1 MKIPKIEKL
10 PSGNY
15 FCRLRLNGVSVPI
28 TASSE
33 TECRRIAEL
42 KKAEYAAGK
51 SKLQRLPKNET
62 LQDVLDKYIRANK
75 ATLSPSTHRSYT
87 IYARTRFDG
96 YRDKKLS
103 EIHWQEM
110 IDDELEV
117 ASEKTVKNAWA
128 LVSPA
133 LRRIGYPVPSVRLS
147 QVPVA
152 DVHFLQPE
160 EIAPFCAA
168 VKGRSC
174 EIAALLAL
182 NGLRVSEIRGLDWK
196 NVNLNNDTLFVHGA
210 VVRGVDGD
218 AEKRTNKNDTS
229 TRTIPILIPQ
239 LHDAL
244 NAVTD
249 KTSHV
254 VTIASGTILDDV
266 KRACKRAKVTVCT
279 THDLRRSF
287 ASLCFYLGIQAKQ
300 IQAWGGWSNETVLNK
315 IYIKLSASMETENQ
329 KTVSAFFKNKKSP
342 VGKTPAGK

>member
-1 MKIPKIEKL
+1 MRIPKIEKL

-33 TECRRIAEL
+33 TECKHIAEL
-42 KKAEYAAGK
+42 KKAEYEAGK

-87 IYARTRFDG
+87 IYARTRFEG
-96 YRDKKLS
+96 YRDKRLA
-103 EIHWQEM
+103 EIPWQEM
-110 IDDELEV
+110 VDDELDV
-117 ASEKTVKNAWA
+117 ASGKTVKNAWA
-128 LVSPA
+128 LVAPA
-133 LRRIGYPVPSVRLS
+133 LRRIGYPVPNVRLS

-174 EIAALLAL
+174 EIPALLAL

-196 NVNLNNDTLFVHGA
+196 NVNLVTDTIL
-210 VVRGVDGD
+210 VRGAIVKGVEGD
-218 AEKRTNKNDTS
+218 VEKKTNKNAAS
-229 TRTIPILIPQ
+229 TRTVPILIPQ

-244 NAVTD
+244 NAVKD
-249 KTSHV
+249 KTGKV
-254 VTIASGTILDDV
+254 VNLAQCSILDDV
-266 KRACKRAKVTVCT
+266 KRACQRAKVTTCT

-287 ASLCFYLGIQAKQ
+287 ASLCFYLGIPAKQ
-300 IQAWGGWSNETVLNK
+300 IQLWGGWSNEAVLNK
-315 IYIKLSASMETENQ
+315 IYIKISAIMEDENQ
-329 KTVSAFFKNKKSP
+329 KAVSNFFANDKK
-342 VGKTPAGK
+342 KRQ

>member
-33 TECRRIAEL
+33 TECKRIAEL
-42 KKAEYAAGK
+42 KKAEYEAGK

-87 IYARTRFDG
+87 IYARTRFEG
-96 YRDKKLS
+96 YRDKRLA
-103 EIHWQEM
+103 EIPWQEM
-110 IDDELEV
+110 IDDELDV

-128 LVSPA
+128 LVAPA
-133 LRRIGYPVPSVRLS
+133 LRRIGYPVPTVRLS

-174 EIAALLAL
+174 EIPALLAL

-196 NVNLNNDTLFVHGA
+196 NVNLVTDTILVRGA
-210 VVRGVDGD
+210 VVKGMEGD
-218 AEKRTNKNDTS
+218 VEKKTNKNATS

-244 NAVTD
+244 TAVKD
-249 KTSHV
+249 KTGKV
-254 VTIASGTILDDV
+254 VTLAQCSILDDV
-266 KRACKRAKVTVCT
+266 KRACQRAKVTICT

-287 ASLCFYLGIQAKQ
+287 ASLCFFLGIPSKQ
-300 IQAWGGWSNETVLNK
+300 IQAWGGWKNETVLNK

-342 VGKTPAGK
+342 VGKAPAGN